1 MTPDPHLHSPEARQA
16 LLRQRLERGESL
28 RLAQLAEEFGISID
42 SARRDL
48 KALEAQGIGRC
59 IRGGALPVAPLTP
72 PTLERLGEH
81 LEARRRIVAATLP
94 LIEDGM
100 VLLLDGG
107 TTVLALAQA
116 LPPLPQAL
124 IVTPAPAVAQ
134 VTLAKGIPTQIIG
147 GRLSP
152 NGAIAV
158 GHGAVRQIEAIAADR
173 AFLGA
178 CGLSL
183 DFGLSADDGDE
194 AEVKRAMLDAAH
206 ESWVPSLAAK
216 LGRTTR
222 HHVAPL
228 HALTGLVTDA
238 PEPQTRPYAEIPL
251 KVLHV

>member
-1 MTPDPHLHSPEARQA
+1 MITDPPLHSPEARQD

-28 RLAQLAEEFGISID
+28 RLAGLAEEFGISTD

-48 KALEAQGIGRC
+48 KALEAQGYGRC
-59 IRGGALPVAPLTP
+59 IRGGALPVARLSP
-72 PTLERLGEH
+72 PTLARLGEH
-81 LEARRRIVAATLP
+81 VEARQRIVAATLP

-107 TTVLALAQA
+107 TTVLALAHA

-124 IVTPAPAVAQ
+124 VVTPAPAVAQ
-134 VTLAKGIPTQIIG
+134 VTLAKGIPTRMIG

-152 NGAIAV
+152 GGAIAV
-158 GHGAVRQIEAIAADR
+158 GHDAVRQVEAIAADR

-183 DFGLSADDGDE
+183 DFGLSSDDGDE

-206 ESWVPSLAAK
+206 ETWIPTIAAK

-228 HALTGLVTDA
+228 GRLTGLVTDA
-238 PEPQTRPYAEIPL
+238 PEPQTRPYAQSPM